1 MFKAI
6 CLAALDAK
14 KIVLSLIKFCERNN
28 SNVSTHET
36 VNRDSTYALE
46 DIILCASASFLKYC
60 KGLVWLG
67 VGHV

>member
-1 MFKAI
+1 MIKAI

-14 KIVLSLIKFCERNN
+14 KIVLSLIKFNN
-28 SNVSTHET
+28 SNVSTHEA

-67 VGHV
+67 VEHV